1 MGRDDKTIKPPS
13 FGLLAAEGRAL
24 LDIPALFAA
33 APFLTT
39 APRGQPHPVVVLPG
53 LGADDRSTIAI
64 RGFLESLG
72 YQVYGW
78 GRGRNVRAPDADL
91 SAVAAQVAKLRKDS
105 GLKVSLIGWSR
116 GGIIAREV
124 ARQIPDAVRMVITL
138 GSPFAA
144 PAASNVRAIWKLLTG
159 EKYEPPT
166 AERVSKLARPIP
178 VPSTSI
184 YTRGDGVVAWRA
196 CLEEEGGEREN
207 IEVNTTHIGLG
218 FHAPALWV
226 IADRLAQAPGTWKPF
241 LPGPMLAPWFPRP
254 GRSSQN

>member
-1 MGRDDKTIKPPS
+1 MGRDDKTVKPPP
-13 FGLLAAEGRAL
+13 FALLATEGRGL
-24 LDIPALFAA
+24 LDIPALLAA
-33 APFLTT
+33 APFLAA
-39 APRGQPHPVVVLPG
+39 APRGQPHPVMVLPG
-53 LGADDRSTIAI
+53 LGADDRSTIVI

-72 YQVYGW
+72 YKVHGW

-91 SAVAAQVAKLRKDS
+91 SAVDAQVKKLREDS
-105 GLKVSLIGWSR
+105 GLKVSLVGWSR

-124 ARQIPDAVRMVITL
+124 ARQIPAAVRMVITL

-144 PAASNVRAIWKLLTG
+144 PGASNVRAIWKLLTG
-159 EKYEPPT
+159 QKHEPPT
-166 AERVSKLARPIP
+166 PERVSRLAQPIP

-184 YTRGDGVVAWRA
+184 YTRADGVVAWRA

-226 IADRLAQAPGTWKPF
+226 IADRLAQPPGAWKPF
-241 LPGPMLAPWFPRP
+241 EPSLMLAPWFPRSS
-254 GRSSQN
+254 RSSQK

>member
-33 APFLTT
+33 APFLAT

-144 PAASNVRAIWKLLTG
+144 PGASNVRAIWKLLKG
-159 EKYEPPT
+159 EKYSPVDVDLHPRRRCS
-166 AERVSKLARPIP
+166 RVAR
-178 VPSTSI
+178 VP
-184 YTRGDGVVAWRA
+184 RGRGREA
-196 CLEEEGGEREN
+196 GERRGQHHPYWPWLSRAGSVGDSRSSRSATGNVEA
-207 IEVNTTHIGLG
+207 VS
-218 FHAPALWV
+218 ARSDV
-226 IADRLAQAPGTWKPF
+226 GTMVSS
-241 LPGPMLAPWFPRP
+241 PGPI
-254 GRSSQN
+254 